1 MSDYNENKRLITEL
15 RNLIVEDCCKQLNN
29 VQNCGLLI
37 DICDG
42 NETLATG
49 FAITNNKK
57 DNWLINNMQIFDKA
71 IILQE
76 KMGKTWGSMFL
87 VTNLKNGQFLT
98 EYYSGI
104 ETSWRKSWFD
114 HVGEWTYYMKM
125 VKKYN
130 L

>member
-42 NETLATG
+42 DETLATG
-49 FAITNNKK
+49 FVITNNKK
-57 DNWLINNMQIFDKA
+57 DSWLINNMQIFDKA

-76 KMGKTWGSMFL
+76 KWAKHGIQCFWSLILKTVNF
-87 VTNLKNGQFLT
+87 
-98 EYYSGI
+98 
-104 ETSWRKSWFD
+104 
-114 HVGEWTYYMKM
+114 
-125 VKKYN
+125 
-130 L
+130 